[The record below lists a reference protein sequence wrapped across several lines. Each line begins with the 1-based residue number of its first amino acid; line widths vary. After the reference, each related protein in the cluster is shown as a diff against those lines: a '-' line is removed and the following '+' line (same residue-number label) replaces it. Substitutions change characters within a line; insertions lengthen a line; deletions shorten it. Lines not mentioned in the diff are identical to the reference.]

1 MTEIALF
8 ILLLFGITWPWGV
21 LVTPAA
27 MSHGQWIF
35 LAAFLPMVWMPT
47 FIALSLTRYT
57 QDAEAVRRELGV
69 RLSVRRGWGIVLLAG
84 ATPLLIGAVALGVA
98 RAVGDGAPFI
108 PSTALLTS
116 IVIQVISG
124 STGEELGWRGF
135 LLPRLRSRL
144 GATGGAVVMGC
155 LWALW
160 HVPAFYTPGMPHRF
174 MPMGPMLTLIA
185 LFGVF
190 LAGLFYR
197 SGDSVLPT
205 MAAHISLNVILGIG
219 GVNLASLAFWM
230 TMVVLTAPVA
240 LVSMVWSTA
249 RQRDLTD
256 ERVVA

>member
-27 MSHGQWIF
+27 MSHGQWVF

-47 FIALSLTRYT
+47 FIALSLVHYTRGP
-57 QDAEAVRRELGV
+57 EAVRRELRA
-69 RLSVRRGWGIVLLAG
+69 RLRVDRGKGIILLAG
-84 ATPLLIGAVALGVA
+84 ATPLVIGAVALGVA

-108 PSTALLTS
+108 PSSALLTS

-135 LLPRLRSRL
+135 LLPRLRSRI
-144 GATGGAVVMGC
+144 GATGGAVVMGL
-155 LWALW
+155 LWASW

-190 LAGLFYR
+190 LAALFYR
-197 SGDSVLPT
+197 AGDSVLPT

-230 TMVVLTAPVA
+230 TMVVLTAPLA
-240 LVSMVWSTA
+240 FISMKWSSA
-249 RQRDLTD
+249 RQHDLAD
-256 ERVVA
+256 KRVVA